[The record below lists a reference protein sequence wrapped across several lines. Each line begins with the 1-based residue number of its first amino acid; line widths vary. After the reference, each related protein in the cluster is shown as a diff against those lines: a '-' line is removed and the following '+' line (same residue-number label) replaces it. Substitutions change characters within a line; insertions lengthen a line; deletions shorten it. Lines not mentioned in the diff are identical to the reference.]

1 MNKNSVSIGV
11 FPIRFVVLDALP
23 VWAQTAQ
30 ASVHTEVE
38 SASVAAQTSASGN
51 GASATLLPSGQLLL
65 LGGQDAHGKI
75 QNRAAIKD
83 PATGVETP
91 ITGMHLARVYHSATV
106 LPDGLVLV
114 LGGIGADG
122 KIVPQAELFDPQT
135 KAFSE
140 ASSSPSAR
148 AFHTAT
154 LLTDGR
160 LLVAGGVSA
169 GNKLVRAIEIW
180 DPRHPSKVS
189 SAPELKTARRNHTA
203 TLLAAGRG
211 PLFGSKAA
219 PA

>member
-1 MNKNSVSIGV
+1 MNKNS
-11 FPIRFVVLDALP
+11 IRIVCFTIPLLVLAALP
-23 VWAQTAQ
+23 LWAKTAQ
-30 ASVHTEVE
+30 ASVQTEVE
-38 SASVAAQTSASGN
+38 SASVAAQTSSAGN
-51 GASATLLPSGQLLL
+51 GASARLLASGQLLL

-180 DPRHPSKVS
+180 DPRHPSKSS
-189 SAPELKTARRNHTA
+189 SAPELKTARRNTPP
-203 TLLAAGRG
+203 TLLAVGRFLFFAGTDE
-211 PLFGSKAA
+211 P
-219 PA
+219 